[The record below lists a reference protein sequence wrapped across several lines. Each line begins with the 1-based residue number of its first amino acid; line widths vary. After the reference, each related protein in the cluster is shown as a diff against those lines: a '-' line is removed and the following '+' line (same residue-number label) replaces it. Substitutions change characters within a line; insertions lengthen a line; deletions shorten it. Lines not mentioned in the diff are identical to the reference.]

1 MKSFKQM
8 IAAKEISRADAM
20 KIALDNIHEEPGFN
34 VREQNAAFWQ
44 GIREFAQYI
53 AAGGI
58 FPPLEVRPRP
68 EGGVFVVEG
77 HRRRLALF
85 MARDELGAPID
96 QVAII
101 AFSGNDADRTARIA
115 TSASQQPL
123 TPLEVARVY
132 QRLANLGKTPD
143 EIAAMV
149 GKTRQH
155 VDQALIL
162 ASANT
167 DVQRLVADG
176 KVAGATAVKV
186 VREHGENAGT
196 VLKEALDKAAA
207 SGKDKV
213 TEGTIKGKQLPAKVT
228 KEVVEATEFFAGE
241 LGTSTLETLL
251 GVKAGR
257 IDKKATVEVPAKALL
272 EVMDALDLVKTA
284 REKIEKRA
292 ADKKAKALQQELA
305 Q

>member
-1 MKSFKQM
+1 MTQAKSFKQM
-8 IAAKEISRADAM
+8 TQAGEVKRADAM

-34 VREQNAAFWQ
+34 TREHTTAFWQ

-53 AAGGI
+53 AGGGV

-85 MARDELGAPID
+85 VARDELGAPVEFVNI
-96 QVAII
+96 VA
-101 AFSGNDADRTARIA
+101 FTGNDADRIARIV
-115 TSASQQPL
+115 TSNSQVPL
-123 TPLEVARVY
+123 TPLEAARVY

-162 ASANT
+162 ATANV
-167 DVQRLVADG
+167 DVQRMVADG

-186 VREHGENAGT
+186 VREHGEDAGK
-196 VLKEALDKAAA
+196 VLQDALDKAKAT
-207 SGKDKV
+207 GKGKV
-213 TEGTIKGKQLPAKVT
+213 TEGTIKG
-228 KEVVEATEFFAGE
+228 
-241 LGTSTLETLL
+241 
-251 GVKAGR
+251 
-257 IDKKATVEVPAKALL
+257 
-272 EVMDALDLVKTA
+272 
-284 REKIEKRA
+284 
-292 ADKKAKALQQELA
+292 
-305 Q
+305 